1 MNGTKKLRE
10 ILFVLVCLLL
20 IAIVI
25 YSGFRFLEATV
36 FLEEEPEV
44 NSSYVS
50 KTIERD
56 GVKYFPKQ
64 DIETL
69 LVIGV
74 DETGPMEKIS
84 YADNN
89 NMADAI
95 MLLVFDKGKEKIDIL
110 SLNRDTM
117 TKVPVRDDAGHV
129 LSLLCTLVF
138 APAYSIRNLSK
149 SISLDVIGEKIVLV
163 GYGLA
168 FILFSIGLAFILSNP
183 FGRDRM

>member
-1 MNGTKKLRE
+1 MNGTKKLRD

-20 IAIVI
+20 IAIVL

-74 DETGPMEKIS
+74 DVEGPMEKIT
-84 YADNN
+84 YAENN

-95 MLLVFDKGKEKIDIL
+95 MLLIFDKGKEKVNVL
-110 SLNRDTM
+110 SLNCDTM
-117 TKVPVRDDAGHV
+117 TKAPVRVDEGHV
-129 LSLLCTLVF
+129 LGT
-138 APAYSIRNLSK
+138 AAMQ
-149 SISLDVIGEKIVLV
+149 
-163 GYGLA
+163 LA
-168 FILFSIGLAFILSNP
+168 VP
-183 FGRDRM
+183 